1 MALLQIS
8 EPGQSTAP
16 HQHKLAVGI
25 DLGTTNSLVAT
36 VRSGQATV
44 LLDED
49 GHALLPSVVR
59 YLPDS
64 SIDVGY
70 GAQAAQSEDPQNT
83 IVSAKRLMGR
93 SLKDIDVSNQPYKF
107 VDDNELVKI
116 QTRAGVKNAVE
127 ISAEI
132 LKSLKKRAE
141 KSLGGE
147 LVGVVITVPAYFDD
161 AQRQATKDAARL
173 AGLNVLRLLNEP
185 TAAAVAYGLD
195 NASEGTY
202 VIYDLGGGTFDV
214 SILKLA
220 KGVFEVLSTN
230 GDSALGGDDFDRRI
244 FCWVL
249 ENAKCKP
256 LNANDTRL
264 LLTKSREAKEWLTDH
279 ANAQITCKLSTGDII
294 DLTLNTKQFNEL
306 TQTLVAKTLAP
317 IKKALRDAN
326 LNIDDIKG
334 VVMVGGAT
342 RMPQIRLAVAD
353 FFKQTPLT
361 NLDPDK
367 VVALGAAI
375 QANTLAGNR
384 SEQDLLLLD
393 VIPLSLGLETM
404 GGLVEKVIPRN
415 STLPIARAQEFTTFK
430 DGQTAMSI
438 HVLQGE
444 RELVTDCR
452 SLAKFELRGIPP
464 MVAGAARIRVTFTVD
479 ADGLLSVSARE
490 ATTNIEANI
499 TVKPSYGLSEE
510 QMLAMLKAGF
520 ESAATDKETRMLN
533 EAIVDAQS
541 LLAAIEIALQQ
552 DGDLID
558 KNEHKL
564 IREKINAL
572 QANIHGGA
580 NAESRALIKDAAES
594 LNTVTENFASK
605 RMDKSITRALTGKQI
620 NTLEL

>member
-59 YLPDS
+59 YLPDG

-70 GAQAAQSEDPQNT
+70 SAQAAQSNDPTNT
-83 IVSAKRLMGR
+83 IVSAKRFMGR
-93 SLKDIDVSNQPYKF
+93 GLKDIDVSLQPYHF
-107 VDDNELVKI
+107 VDNGILQIE
-116 QTRAGVKNAVE
+116 TRVGIKSPVE

-132 LKSLKKRAE
+132 LKTLKMRAE
-141 KSLGGE
+141 KTLGGE
-147 LVGVVITVPAYFDD
+147 LVGAVITVPAYFDD

-195 NASEGTY
+195 NGAEGTY

-249 ENAKCKP
+249 ETSKCKP
-256 LNANDTRL
+256 VNAQDTRA

-279 ANAQITCKLSTGDII
+279 ASAQITSILTTGEVINLNLSTQ
-294 DLTLNTKQFNEL
+294 TFNEL
-306 TQTLVAKTLAP
+306 TQTLVQKTLTP
-317 IKKALRDAN
+317 TKKALRDAG
-326 LNIDDIKG
+326 LTIEDIKG

-375 QANTLAGNR
+375 QANMLAGNR

-404 GGLVEKVIPRN
+404 GGLVEKVISRN

-430 DGQTAMSI
+430 DGQTAVSI

-499 TVKPSYGLSEE
+499 IVKPSYGLSEE
-510 QMLAMLKAGF
+510 QMLAMLQSSFGAVESDKKA
-520 ESAATDKETRMLN
+520 RMLN
-533 EAIVDAQS
+533 EAKVDALS
-541 LLAAIEIALQQ
+541 LTQAIKAALQQ
-552 DGDLID
+552 DAHL
-558 KNEHKL
+558 L
-564 IREKINAL
+564 NATEL
-572 QANIHGGA
+572 QAIQKKLAEFEQLTQGNDAHAIHQA
-580 NAESRALIKDAAES
+580 TEA
-594 LNTVTENFASK
+594 LNTATEEFAAK
-605 RMDKSITRALTGKQI
+605 RMDASVSNALTGKDL
-620 NTLEL
+620 NTLEI

>member
-36 VRSGQATV
+36 VRSSQATV

-59 YLPDS
+59 YMADG

-70 GAQAAQSEDPQNT
+70 SAQAAQSKDPTNT
-83 IVSAKRLMGR
+83 VVSAKRFMGR
-93 SLKDIDVSNQPYKF
+93 GLKDIDVSLQPYHF
-107 VDDNELVKI
+107 VDNGILQIE
-116 QTRAGVKNAVE
+116 TRVGIKSPVE

-132 LKSLKKRAE
+132 LKTLKMRAE
-141 KSLGGE
+141 KTLGGE
-147 LVGVVITVPAYFDD
+147 LVGAVITVPAYFDD

-195 NASEGTY
+195 NGAEGTY

-249 ENAKCKP
+249 ETSKCKP
-256 LNANDTRL
+256 VNAQDTRA

-279 ANAQITCKLSTGDII
+279 ASAQITSILTTGEVINLNLSTQ
-294 DLTLNTKQFNEL
+294 TFNEL
-306 TQTLVAKTLAP
+306 TQTLVQKTLTP
-317 IKKALRDAN
+317 TKKALRDAG
-326 LNIDDIKG
+326 LTIEDIKG

-375 QANTLAGNR
+375 QANMLAGNR

-404 GGLVEKVIPRN
+404 GGLVEKVISRN

-464 MVAGAARIRVTFTVD
+464 MAAGAARIRVTFTID

-499 TVKPSYGLSEE
+499 IVKPSYGLSEE
-510 QMLAMLKAGF
+510 QMLAMLQSSFGAAESDKKA
-520 ESAATDKETRMLN
+520 RMLN
-533 EAIVDAQS
+533 EAKVDALS
-541 LLAAIEIALQQ
+541 LTQAIKAALQQ
-552 DGDLID
+552 DAHL
-558 KNEHKL
+558 L
-564 IREKINAL
+564 NATEL
-572 QANIHGGA
+572 QAIQKKLAEFEQLTQGNDAHAIHQA
-580 NAESRALIKDAAES
+580 TEA
-594 LNTVTENFASK
+594 LNTATEEFAAK
-605 RMDKSITRALTGKQI
+605 RMDASVSNALTGKDL
-620 NTLEL
+620 NTLEI

>member
-36 VRSGQATV
+36 VRSGQATA

-59 YLPDS
+59 YLPDGR
-64 SIDVGY
+64 IDVGY
-70 GAQAAQSEDPQNT
+70 AAQAAQSLDPQNT
-83 IVSAKRLMGR
+83 IVSAKRFMGR
-93 SLKDIDVSNQPYKF
+93 GLKDIDISQQPYHF
-107 VDDNELVKI
+107 VNSDVMVQIE
-116 QTRAGVKNAVE
+116 TRAGIKSPVE

-132 LKSLKKRAE
+132 LKDLKKRAE

-195 NASEGTY
+195 NGVEGTY
-202 VIYDLGGGTFDV
+202 VIIDLGGGTFDV

-249 ENAKCKP
+249 ETAKCPP
-256 LNANDTRL
+256 LNAKDTRL

-279 ANAQITCKLSTGDII
+279 ANAQITCKLSTGDVI
-294 DLTLNTKQFNEL
+294 DLTLTSKQFNEL
-306 TQTLVAKTLAP
+306 TQTLVQKTLAP
-317 IKKALRDAN
+317 TKKALRDAG
-326 LNIDDIKG
+326 LSIDDIKG

-353 FFKQTPLT
+353 FFKQAPLT

-520 ESAATDKETRMLN
+520 ESAETDKNTRMLN

-541 LLAAIEIALQQ
+541 LIAAINAALQQ
-552 DGDLID
+552 DGNLL
-558 KNEHKL
+558 NTQ
-564 IREKINAL
+564 EKQTIVAQVDAL
-572 QANIHGGA
+572 RANIDAGA
-580 NAESRALIKDAAES
+580 GDAIRDATEA
-594 LNTVTENFASK
+594 LNTATEAFAGR
-605 RMDKSITRALTGKQI
+605 RMDASVSRALTGK
-620 NTLEL
+620 NLESLNL